1 MLKGVILN
9 HFLLLPSVVQK
20 DTYTIKLF
28 QDDHKKD
35 RNCVDVKKQLRQQT
49 SAVPTQ
55 LPMTRLCWAITH
67 LCLLVLPMSVW
78 LHSFLVIC
86 VTFCD
91 SLLPFPHSVPST
103 SKQISSQEIAMF
115 WMQQVH
121 IKKLAA
127 TPNFAGWKMG
137 IMSYRNY
144 VWLSDSKLQ
153 GVIIWCV
160 LLTDP
165 RTMMYLFYK
174 GRKSVKCLQV
184 I

>member
-1 MLKGVILN
+1 M
-9 HFLLLPSVVQK
+9 
-20 DTYTIKLF
+20 TIK
-28 QDDHKKD
+28 KIITVWMS
-35 RNCVDVKKQLRQQT
+35 RNNWESKTVQYQLSYQWPEYAEQLHI
-49 SAVPTQ
+49 SAYWCCQYQ
-55 LPMTRLCWAITH
+55 L
-67 LCLLVLPMSVW
+67 W
-78 LHSFLVIC
+78 LHSFLVLC

-91 SLLPFPHSVPST
+91 SLLPFPHSVPPT
-103 SKQISSQEIAMF
+103 SKQISNQEIAMF

-121 IKKLAA
+121 IKKKKKLAA
-127 TPNFAGWKMG
+127 TSNFAGWKMD

-165 RTMMYLFYK
+165 RMMMYLFYK